1 MRRTD
6 RDLSSNDRVI
16 SDADRYV
23 AADDGLPVSRLLFLY
38 LWPFAF
44 FRNAD
49 RGDRLARAAAYR
61 HNREMRIHLPAY
73 LRRWVVLS
81 TLLYG
86 LICAGESLAAHPLS
100 LADPFAVLTVASTV
114 GLASAVSVV
123 VMTVYVYLYL
133 GHNDR

>member
-1 MRRTD
+1 
-6 RDLSSNDRVI
+6 
-16 SDADRYV
+16 
-23 AADDGLPVSRLLFLY
+23 
-38 LWPFAF
+38 
-44 FRNAD
+44 
-49 RGDRLARAAAYR
+49 
-61 HNREMRIHLPAY
+61 MRIHLPAY

-114 GLASAVSVV
+114 GLSSAVSVV

>member
-1 MRRTD
+1 MPLRH
-6 RDLSSNDRVI
+6 
-16 SDADRYV
+16 
-23 AADDGLPVSRLLFLY
+23 LLFLY

-49 RGDRLARAAAYR
+49 RGDRLTRAAAYR
-61 HNREMRIHLPAY
+61 HNRAMRIHLPRY

-86 LICAGESLAAHPLS
+86 LICASESLAAHPMT

-114 GLASAVSVV
+114 GLASAISVV
-123 VMTVYVYLYL
+123 VMTFYAYLDL
-133 GHNDR
+133 GHNES